1 MKYFANC
8 DEEVPAVYSSHVIK
22 YLSARFPLH
31 TQGLAI
37 LGVYLALQSVYLHSS
52 AHAHVRWPEF
62 ATGGAAFG
70 LLFIQLRLVDDI
82 DDFDGDARGRP
93 AGSRSRVSLRR
104 LVATLGIVTALVIL
118 LSLWSWRTLADV
130 LGASLLMFLAPVAA
144 KRPGLPL
151 RRPFLAILYEGAPA
165 LIIVYG
171 YFAWSTY
178 SGGSSPWYVVACTS
192 ALFWAGY
199 EFWKFSRK
207 LDQPGYR
214 PYDLGLPQR
223 YAALIWL
230 LIFAELNGVVLC
242 ISDRMAAPVLL
253 FGLLLPLLFIAW
265 LEAWRR
271 TAATS
276 ADARGPAWSGLTFVS
291 VLAAGL
297 LAGTAIL
304 PR

>member
-8 DEEVPAVYSSHVIK
+8 DEEVPAVYSSHVVK
-22 YLSARFPLH
+22 HLSARFPLH

-37 LGVYLALQSVYLHSS
+37 LGVYLALQSVYQYSS
-52 AHAHVRWPEF
+52 AHAHVRWPEL
-62 ATGGAAFG
+62 AAGGAAFG

-82 DDFDGDARGRP
+82 DDYDNDARGRP
-93 AGSRSRVSLRR
+93 AESRSRVSRRR
-104 LVATLGIVTALVIL
+104 LVATLGIVMALMIL
-118 LSLWSWRTLADV
+118 LSLWSWRALADA
-130 LGASLLMFLAPVAA
+130 LGASLVMFLAPVTA
-144 KRPGLPL
+144 KHPGLPL
-151 RRPFLAILYEGAPA
+151 RRPLLAVLYEGAPA
-165 LIIVYG
+165 LIILQG

-178 SGGSSPWYVVACTS
+178 SDGSSPWYVAACTS

-214 PYDLGLPQR
+214 PYDLGLPGR
-223 YAALIWL
+223 YAALICL
-230 LIFAELNGVVLC
+230 LIFAELNGVVLY
-242 ISDRMAAPVLL
+242 ISDRMATSVLL

-265 LEAWRR
+265 LWAWRR
-271 TAATS
+271 TAPTA

>member
-8 DEEVPAVYSSHVIK
+8 DEEVPAVYSSDAIK

-52 AHAHVRWPEF
+52 GHAHVRWPEF
-62 ATGGAAFG
+62 VAGGAAFG

-82 DDFDGDARGRP
+82 DDFDNDARGRF
-93 AGSRSRVSLRR
+93 AGSRSRVSRRR
-104 LVATLGIVTALVIL
+104 LVATLGLVTALAIL
-118 LSLWSWRTLADV
+118 LSLWSWQALTDV
-130 LGASLLMFLAPVAA
+130 LGASLLMVLAPVTA
-144 KRPGLPL
+144 KRPGLAL
-151 RRPFLAILYEGAPA
+151 RRPLLAILYEGAPA
-165 LIIVYG
+165 LIILYG
-171 YFAWSTY
+171 YLAWSTY
-178 SGGSSPWYVVACTS
+178 SGGSSPWYVAACAT

-214 PYDLGLPQR
+214 PYDLGLAQR
-223 YAALIWL
+223 YAALICL
-230 LIFAELNGVVLC
+230 LIFAELNGVALYL
-242 ISDRMAAPVLL
+242 SDRMATSARL

-265 LEAWRR
+265 LGAWRR
-271 TAATS
+271 TAPTA